1 MLEEG
6 VFYNQR
12 VLLGKLLGFALLH
25 LYSTAKLAHYSRY
38 LLTSYFCIP
47 VPYDEKDI
55 FFGVISKRSFSVIEP
70 LNFTFSGI
78 SGWSIDLDYCNLEWS
93 ADEQEIIL
101 SFFRM
106 HPSTPFWNIFFFLL
120 WGLLHFFWEILA
132 RNNRYAAAKSLQS
145 CATLP
150 PHRRQP
156 TRLPSSLAYSRQE
169 YWSGLP
175 FPSPVHE
182 SEKWKWW
189 SSELNLPILVHFSS
203 LIPKMLMFTLAICLT
218 TSNLPWFMDLTF
230 QVPLQCCS
238 SQHWTASITC
248 HIRGAASGN
257 ESCHFRRC
265 KKPVLTHGLQR
276 SPGVGNGNLLQ
287 YSFLENSVDG
297 GAWHSIL
304 HRTAKS

>member
-106 HPSTPFWNIFFFLL
+106 HPSTPFWNIFFFYYE
-120 WGLLHFFWEILA
+120 GYCI
-132 RNNRYAAAKSLQS
+132 
-145 CATLP
+145 
-150 PHRRQP
+150 
-156 TRLPSSLAYSRQE
+156 
-169 YWSGLP
+169 
-175 FPSPVHE
+175 
-182 SEKWKWW
+182 
-189 SSELNLPILVHFSS
+189 SSERFLPAIIDMLLLSHFSHVQLCHPIDGS
-203 LIPKMLMFTLAICLT
+203 PPG
-218 TSNLPWFMDLTF
+218 SPLPWHTPGKNTGVGCHFL
-230 QVPLQCCS
+230 LQCMKVKS
-238 SQHWTASITC
+238 
-248 HIRGAASGN
+248 
-257 ESCHFRRC
+257 ES
-265 KKPVLTHGLQR
+265 
-276 SPGVGNGNLLQ
+276 
-287 YSFLENSVDG
+287 DG
-297 GAWHSIL
+297 HL
-304 HRTAKS
+304 N